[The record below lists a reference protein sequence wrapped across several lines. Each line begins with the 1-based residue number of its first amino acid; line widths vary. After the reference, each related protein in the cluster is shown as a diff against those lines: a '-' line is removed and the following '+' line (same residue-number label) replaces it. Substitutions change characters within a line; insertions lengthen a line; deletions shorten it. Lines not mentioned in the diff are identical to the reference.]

1 VTGWLNRRGIRV
13 RLTLWY
19 LLVLA
24 VVLLL
29 FGGGVYFALRES
41 LDDSLEAS
49 VRSRSDALLGVIR
62 LEAAGPV
69 LPESV
74 VNAEPIPDEDGDF
87 DDDVDDEQF
96 ARTWDRS
103 GNVISDAGGADAEVP
118 VRRGDVLPVI
128 GGTERW
134 ATLPGDDADFHVL
147 IRPIVADGEVVG
159 ALEVGQ
165 SHEEIDET
173 LGALLYILLAA
184 TPITLVLA
192 GIGGLLIAGRALEPV
207 DSVTRLARRISA
219 EDLSGRLDLDLPDD
233 ELGRLARTFDEMIAR
248 LEGAFRRQ
256 RQFTG
261 DASHELRT
269 PLTALKGQV
278 EVALARPR
286 EPDEYRDVL
295 TGVNEE
301 VDRLIRLVGS
311 LLTLARADAGEIAL
325 LREPI
330 SLGDAVAGAVEQ
342 VEPLADLRGISLR
355 LEPGPAVTVDA
366 DESLLLQLLLNLLDN
381 AMKFTPSGGE
391 VRANWGVDGGAAFV
405 TISDTGVGIAA
416 EHLPHVFERFY
427 RVDTARSRAEG
438 GTGLGL
444 AISRWIVEAHGGE
457 ISAASTPG
465 GGSTFTAR
473 LPLRGRDGA

>member
-1 VTGWLNRRGIRV
+1 VTGWLIRRGIRL

-19 LLVLA
+19 LLVLV
-24 VVLLL
+24 VVLAL

-41 LDDSLEAS
+41 LEDGLETS
-49 VRSRSDALLGVIR
+49 VRSRSDALLSVIQID
-62 LEAAGPV
+62 GGNPT

-74 VNAEPIPDEDGDF
+74 IQAATGPDTDDEDLD
-87 DDDVDDEQF
+87 DDEQF
-96 ARTWDRS
+96 ARTWDRA
-103 GNVISDAGGADAEVP
+103 GNVISDAGGAEAEVP
-118 VRRGDVLPVI
+118 ERRSEVLPVV

-134 ATLPGDDADFHVL
+134 FTLPGDDGDFRVL
-147 IRPIVADGEVVG
+147 ARPIVADGEVAGV
-159 ALEVGQ
+159 LEVGQ

-173 LGALLYILLAA
+173 LGALLFILLIA

-192 GIGGLLIAGRALEPV
+192 GLGGLLIAGRALAPV

-219 EDLSGRLDLDLPDD
+219 EDLSARLDLDLPDD

-286 EPDEYRDVL
+286 EPDEYRAVL
-295 TGVNEE
+295 RVVNEE
-301 VDRLIRLVGS
+301 VDRLIHLVGS
-311 LLTLARADAGEIAL
+311 LLTLARADAGEIPLA
-325 LREPI
+325 REPI
-330 SLGDAVAGAVEQ
+330 SVGDAVSGAVEQ
-342 VEPLADLRGISLR
+342 LEPLADQRGVSLSV
-355 LEPGPAVTVDA
+355 EPGPETTIEV

-381 AMKFTPSGGE
+381 AIKYTPAGGT
-391 VRANWGVDGGAAFV
+391 VRATWVVADDSAIV
-405 TISDTGVGIAA
+405 TVSDSGIGIDA

-427 RVDTARSRAEG
+427 RVDKARSRSEG

-444 AISRWIVEAHGGE
+444 AISRWIVDAHGGE
-457 ISAASTPG
+457 ISVASTPG
-465 GGSTFTAR
+465 HGTSVTVR
-473 LPLRGRDGA
+473 WPLS

>member
-1 VTGWLNRRGIRV
+1 MTGWLSRRGIRV

-24 VVLLL
+24 IVLALL
-29 FGGGVYFALRES
+29 GGGVYFALRES

-49 VRSRSDALLGVIR
+49 VRSRSDALLGVVR
-62 LEAAGPV
+62 LEDGRPV
-69 LPESV
+69 LPDSV
-74 VNAEPIPDEDGDF
+74 VNAAPVPDDDGDF
-87 DDDVDDEQF
+87 DDDVDDEQY
-96 ARTWDRS
+96 ARTWDRA
-103 GNVISDAGGADAEVP
+103 GNVVSDSGGADAEVETTWS
-118 VRRGDVLPVI
+118 DVISVI
-128 GGTERW
+128 GGTDLW
-134 ATLPGDDADFHVL
+134 ISLPGEDASFTIL

-173 LGALLYILLAA
+173 LGALLIILTIAM
-184 TPITLVLA
+184 PITLVLA

-207 DSVTRLARRISA
+207 DSVTRLARQISA

-233 ELGRLARTFDEMIAR
+233 ELGRLSRTFDEMIAR

-256 RQFTG
+256 RQFTA

-286 EPDEYRDVL
+286 DPSEYQAVL
-295 TGVNEE
+295 AGVNEE

-311 LLTLARADAGEIAL
+311 LLTLARADAGEIPLA
-325 LREPI
+325 REPI
-330 SLGDAVAGAVEQ
+330 SLDAAVTGVVEQ
-342 VEPLADLRGISLR
+342 LEPLAAQRGIAIVE
-355 LEPGPAVTVDA
+355 EPGPAVTVQA

-381 AMKFTPSGGE
+381 ALKYTPSGGE
-391 VRANWGVDGGAAFV
+391 VRVTWGVDGSHAFV
-405 TISDTGVGIAA
+405 TVSDSGIGIDPD
-416 EHLPHVFERFY
+416 HLPHIFERFY
-427 RVDTARSRAEG
+427 RVDRARSRSEG

-444 AISRWIVEAHGGE
+444 AISRWIVDAHGGE
-457 ISAASTPG
+457 ISATSTPG
-465 GGSTFTAR
+465 EGSNFTVR
-473 LPLRGRDGA
+473 LPV

>member
-1 VTGWLNRRGIRV
+1 VTGWLSRRGIRI

-24 VVLLL
+24 VVLTL

-41 LDDSLEAS
+41 LDDSLETS
-49 VRSRSDALLGVIR
+49 IRSRSDALMGVIQV
-62 LEAAGPV
+62 ETGVPS
-69 LPESV
+69 LPSSV
-74 VNAEPIPDEDGDF
+74 VQTEPVRDDDGDF
-87 DDDVDDEQF
+87 DDDIEDEQF

-103 GNVISDAGGADAEVP
+103 GNVISDAGGKNAEVP
-118 VRRGDVLPVI
+118 ARRSIVMPVI

-134 ATLPGDDADFHVL
+134 ARLPGDDDSFQILV
-147 IRPIVADGEVVG
+147 RPIVVDGEVIG

-165 SHEEIDET
+165 SHEDVDDT
-173 LGALLYILLAA
+173 LGALLIILMIAM
-184 TPITLVLA
+184 PITLVLA
-192 GIGGLLIAGRALEPV
+192 GIGGLLIAGRALAPV
-207 DSVTRLARRISA
+207 DTVTRLARQISA
-219 EDLSGRLDLDLPDD
+219 EDLSGRLNLDLPDD

-286 EPDEYRDVL
+286 DPAEYQAVL
-295 TGVNEE
+295 AGVNEE
-301 VDRLIRLVGS
+301 VDRLIQLVGS
-311 LLTLARADAGEIAL
+311 LLTLARADAGEIGL

-330 SLGDAVAGAVEQ
+330 SLGDAVEGVVEQ
-342 VEPLADLRGISLR
+342 LEPLATQRGIQLIE
-355 LEPGPAVTVDA
+355 EPGPAVTVDA
-366 DESLLLQLLLNLLDN
+366 DESLVLQLLLNLVDN
-381 AMKFTPSGGE
+381 AIKYTP
-391 VRANWGVDGGAAFV
+391 DGGAVRVGWSADSGSAFV
-405 TISDTGVGIAA
+405 TVADSGIGIDA
-416 EHLPHVFERFY
+416 EDLPHVFERFY
-427 RVDTARSRAEG
+427 RVDKARSRAEG

-457 ISAASTPG
+457 IGVTSTPG
-465 GGSTFTAR
+465 QGSVFTVR
-473 LPLRGRDGA
+473 LPLS

>member
-1 VTGWLNRRGIRV
+1 MTGWLNRRGIRV

-24 VVLLL
+24 VVLAL

-41 LDDSLEAS
+41 LDDGLDAS
-49 VRSRSDALLGVIR
+49 VRGRSNALM
-62 LEAAGPV
+62 
-69 LPESV
+69 SV
-74 VNAEPIPDEDGDF
+74 VQVEDDGPGLPASVILHLEDGSEFDEDEAED
-87 DDDVDDEQF
+87 QF

-103 GNVISDAGGADAEVP
+103 GNVVSDAGGDEAEVP
-118 VRRGDVLPVI
+118 ERQSVVLPVI

-147 IRPIVADGEVVG
+147 IRPIVDDGEVVG
-159 ALEVGQ
+159 VLEVGQ

-173 LGALLYILLAA
+173 LGALLFILTIA

-192 GIGGLLIAGRALEPV
+192 GMGGLLIAGRALAPV

-219 EDLSGRLDLDLPDD
+219 EDLSGRLDLDLPND

-248 LEGAFRRQ
+248 LEAAFHRQ

-286 EPDEYRDVL
+286 DPDEYRAVL

-311 LLTLARADAGEIAL
+311 LLTLARADAGEIPLA
-325 LREPI
+325 REPI

-342 VEPLADLRGISLR
+342 VEPLAAQRGISLS
-355 LEPGPAVTVDA
+355 LEAGPVIVVDV

-381 AMKFTPSGGE
+381 AIKYTSHSGE
-391 VRANWGVDGGAAFV
+391 VRAVWGIDGRSAYV
-405 TISDTGVGIAA
+405 TVSDTGIGIDAA
-416 EHLPHVFERFY
+416 HLPHVFERFY
-427 RVDTARSRAEG
+427 RVDKARTRAEG

-444 AISRWIVEAHGGE
+444 AISRWIAEAHGGD
-457 ISAASTPG
+457 ISASSIPG
-465 GGSTFTAR
+465 QGSSFTVR
-473 LPLRGRDGA
+473 LPLSS